1 LRIGEHRI
9 TATGR
14 GIVCYISNYSY
25 IDDPSFVVARQRLS
39 GEFDSIWI
47 DCLNGDNRET
57 GTKSFRI
64 PTAHPKQIAKS
75 NDTVGIRSEGVNPE
89 GDKNDSDGNR
99 LFRLYKLD
107 AGPDS
112 FVGYVRLHS

>member
-1 LRIGEHRI
+1 MGSKE
-9 TATGR
+9 
-14 GIVCYISNYSY
+14 
-25 IDDPSFVVARQRLS
+25 
-39 GEFDSIWI
+39 
-47 DCLNGDNRET
+47 
-57 GTKSFRI
+57 
-64 PTAHPKQIAKS
+64 IAKS

>member
-1 LRIGEHRI
+1 L
-9 TATGR
+9 
-14 GIVCYISNYSY
+14 
-25 IDDPSFVVARQRLS
+25 P
-39 GEFDSIWI
+39 
-47 DCLNGDNRET
+47 
-57 GTKSFRI
+57 KSFRI
-64 PTAHPKQIAKS
+64 PTAHPKEIAKS

-99 LFRLYKLD
+99 LFRLYELD